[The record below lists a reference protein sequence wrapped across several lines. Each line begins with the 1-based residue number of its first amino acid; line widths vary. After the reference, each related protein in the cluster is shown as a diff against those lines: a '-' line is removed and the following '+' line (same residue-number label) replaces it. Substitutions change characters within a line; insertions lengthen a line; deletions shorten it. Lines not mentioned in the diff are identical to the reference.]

1 MTEPPPLDGLDII
14 IRTWGPLALFTRPD
28 LRVQRVSYPIPTPSA
43 LSGLVS
49 CVYWKPEAEYRV
61 QRLGI
66 VKGGGTMQVMR
77 NELGDRQGE
86 RPPEEAPMRQ
96 QRNSVFLTDVEYLV
110 HLRVYARFGRGPA
123 EAMKHANILRDR
135 LTRGQRFRT
144 PYLGTRE
151 CAAQIEL
158 ATPDAQPDV
167 SFNLDVGPLLF
178 AQAFVPDPDGPVA
191 AQVHRH
197 QRGQTQG
204 VVRRVTPMPLYIQD
218 AQVRAGW
225 LHVPQELYR
234 RLNLLEDR
242 A

>member
-1 MTEPPPLDGLDII
+1 MTEPPPPDGLDVL

-61 QRLGI
+61 QRIGI
-66 VKGGGTMQVMR
+66 IKSGGTMQLMR

-86 RPPEEAPMRQ
+86 QPPEEAPLRQ

-110 HLRVYARFGRGPA
+110 QLRVFARFGRGPA
-123 EAMKHANILRDR
+123 EAMKHANILRER

-151 CAAQIEL
+151 CAAQVEL
-158 ATPDAQPDV
+158 AGPDAHPDT
-167 SFNLDVGPLLF
+167 SFNLNVGPLLF
-178 AQAFVPDPDGPVA
+178 AQAFVPDPEGPVA
-191 AQVHRH
+191 VRQHRH

-204 VVRRVTPMPLYIQD
+204 IVRRVTPVPLYLQD

-225 LHVPQELYR
+225 LDVPQELYR
-234 RLNLLEDR
+234 RVNLLEGR